1 VLRLY
6 TSTGGRGL
14 DTTEDSPLARE
25 LALNDLV
32 HTSVPVPRILRAEP
46 EAEPPW
52 ALLEFVDGERFDLAL
67 TKMSEFELRQVSR
80 AVGEVLARIHAF
92 EFSEPGFFGSRLEI
106 VQALRGSW
114 LGFVVE
120 SMSNGRSRIRVGA
133 DLADRLL
140 RVIAEHGSRL
150 EPFWDEARLVH
161 ADYKPWNL
169 LVQRTG
175 AAWNLAAVLDWEFAF
190 AGPCAIS
197 AFTSATATAIP
208 LPTRTV
214 SSRATDRCQMTRCDS
229 RDSSTSSAYAR
240 FWNDPQTMQRSR
252 LTCSASYS
260 PPSTPS
266 LNRLL

>member
-114 LGFVVE
+114 LGSVVE
-120 SMSNGRSRIRVGA
+120 SMSNGRSRIRDGA

-190 AGPCAIS
+190 AGPPLCDFGIYLRYRDRHPVAYTDGFLEGYGSMPDDALRLARLIDLVSVCTFLERPANDATIAI
-197 AFTSATATAIP
+197 
-208 LPTRTV
+208 
-214 SSRATDRCQMTRCDS
+214 D
-229 RDSSTSSAYAR
+229 
-240 FWNDPQTMQRSR
+240 MQRVILATLDAFSQ
-252 LTCSASYS
+252 
-260 PPSTPS
+260 
-266 LNRLL
+266 